1 MRGMPGERR
10 RSLRPR
16 RRWLVV
22 ASLVALV
29 LVVLVQSNRTA
40 LVGGGY
46 PTLESYRL
54 EGDRTVVLTVAVAP
68 RSWTRVTNLVE
79 TPTEVRVTVE
89 SLDWPIPL
97 PQTGELN
104 LEAVTVTLGAVLGSR
119 TVLDPAGLAIPLR

>member
-1 MRGMPGERR
+1 MSREQG
-10 RSLRPR
+10 RSFRLPS

-22 ASLVALV
+22 AG
-29 LVVLVQSNRTA
+29 LVVLVSVVLFQSNKTA

-46 PTLESYRL
+46 PTFESYRL

-68 RSWTRVTNLVE
+68 RSWTRVTSLVE

-97 PQTGELN
+97 PQTGELA
-104 LEAVTVTLGAVLGSR
+104 LESVTVTLRAALGSR
-119 TVLDPAGLAIPLR
+119 AVVDPAGQAVPNR